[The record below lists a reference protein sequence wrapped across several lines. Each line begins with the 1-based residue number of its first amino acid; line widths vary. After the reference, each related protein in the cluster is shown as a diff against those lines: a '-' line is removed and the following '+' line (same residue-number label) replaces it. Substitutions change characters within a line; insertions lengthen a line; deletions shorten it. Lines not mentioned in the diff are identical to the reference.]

1 MTNPDT
7 KESTNDMTTI
17 YVAADGDNVGSRL
30 EYLVITNNIEAL
42 KEFSTKFNAA
52 MEWFENELEVCFS
65 ASMVFFG
72 GDNLLASIT
81 SNKFARESLE
91 RLRFEFS
98 KRAQSTLS
106 IGIGDT
112 PQQAYLALKLAKT
125 NGKNVIREFREL
137 SN

>member
-72 GDNLLASIT
+72 GD
-81 SNKFARESLE
+81 
-91 RLRFEFS
+91 
-98 KRAQSTLS
+98 
-106 IGIGDT
+106 T

-137 SN
+137 SNG